1 MTVEEA
7 ILQMDLLGHSFF
19 FFQNAETASTAV
31 LYQRSDG
38 DLGMIEAA
46 P

>member
-1 MTVEEA
+1 
-7 ILQMDLLGHSFF
+7 MDLLGHSFF

-31 LYQRSDG
+31 LYRRSDG